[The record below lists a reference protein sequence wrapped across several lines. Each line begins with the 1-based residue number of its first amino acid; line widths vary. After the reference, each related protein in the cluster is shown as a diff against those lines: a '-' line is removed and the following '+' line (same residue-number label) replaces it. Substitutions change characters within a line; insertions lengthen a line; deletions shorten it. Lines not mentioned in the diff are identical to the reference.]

1 MPKTTKGSRRHRK
14 SKPKTKT
21 KQKHSRKYSR
31 RQKKQLGGA
40 EHMDTIPISLKKRQ
54 EIYRKKLQEKLRL
67 RQQSLQAQAQAQV
80 TVPLSLALQEQIKKR
95 LFGNSGK

>member
-1 MPKTTKGSRRHRK
+1 MPKTTKGSRRHKK

-31 RQKKQLGGA
+31 RQKKQSGGA
-40 EHMDTIPISLKKRQ
+40 EHMDTIPNNRRKRQ

-67 RQQSLQAQAQAQV
+67 QQQSLQAQ
-80 TVPLSLALQEQIKKR
+80 VPVPVSLALQEQIKNR
-95 LFGNSGK
+95 LFRNSGK

>member
-14 SKPKTKT
+14 SKSNTKT

-31 RQKKQLGGA
+31 RQKKQSGGA
-40 EHMDTIPISLKKRQ
+40 EHMDTIPNNRRKRQ

-67 RQQSLQAQAQAQV
+67 RQQSLQAQAQV